1 VAEEEAGVDG
11 GGGARQSATSTTV
24 TSRVE
29 SDGDLESS
37 GDLESFE
44 MKSKMI
50 WGRVLFI
57 SSKISAA
64 VLI

>member
-29 SDGDLESS
+29 SDGDLES
-37 GDLESFE
+37 FK
-44 MKSKMI
+44 MKSKII
-50 WGRVLFI
+50 WGGVLFI
-57 SSKISAA
+57 SSKISVS

>member
-1 VAEEEAGVDG
+1 VAEEEADVDG
-11 GGGARQSATSTTV
+11 GGGARQSATSMTV

-29 SDGDLESS
+29 SD

-50 WGRVLFI
+50 WGGVLFI
-57 SSKISAA
+57 SSKISVS